1 MHWLYLACAVVL
13 EVFGTAQMK
22 YSDGFTKPQA
32 SLLTM
37 IAFALS
43 ITLAALAF
51 KRIDMGIA
59 YAVWSGMGTV
69 AAVAVGILY
78 FDEPSSLIKLACVA
92 LIAIGLIGLNV
103 SS

>member
-1 MHWLYLACAVVL
+1 
-13 EVFGTAQMK
+13 
-22 YSDGFTKPQA
+22 
-32 SLLTM
+32 
-37 IAFALS
+37 
-43 ITLAALAF
+43 
-51 KRIDMGIA
+51 MGVA

-78 FDEPSSLIKLACVA
+78 FDEPSSLIKLGCVA